1 MGVTSLRCYARS
13 IFKLAVPPTT
23 VVKTVE
29 SASRVWPPRVPFGG
43 MLMHELNSRFPAA
56 VERMRTGQVDR
67 LYGHSEP
74 VHQRASVLAE
84 ARLAWSEVAAVVGP
98 RFADGR
104 LAGADLFRC
113 RAGLRRP

>member
-1 MGVTSLRCYARS
+1 MAMSGEKCL
-13 IFKLAVPPTT
+13 KLAVPPNNL
-23 VVKTVE
+23 VKTVE
-29 SASRVWPPRVPFGG
+29 SAISMPPRVPFGG

-67 LYGHSEP
+67 LHGHSEP

-98 RFADGR
+98 RSADGR
-104 LAGADLFRC
+104 LVGADLFRC
-113 RAGLRRP
+113 RAGLLRP

>member
-1 MGVTSLRCYARS
+1 
-13 IFKLAVPPTT
+13 VPPNH

-29 SASRVWPPRVPFGG
+29 SASRAWPPHVPFGG

-56 VERMRTGQVDR
+56 VERMWTGPVDR

-74 VHQRASVLAE
+74 VHRCASVLAE
-84 ARLAWSEVAAVVGP
+84 ARPAWSDVAAVAGP
-98 RFADGR
+98 RSADGR

-113 RAGLRRP
+113 RAGLLP